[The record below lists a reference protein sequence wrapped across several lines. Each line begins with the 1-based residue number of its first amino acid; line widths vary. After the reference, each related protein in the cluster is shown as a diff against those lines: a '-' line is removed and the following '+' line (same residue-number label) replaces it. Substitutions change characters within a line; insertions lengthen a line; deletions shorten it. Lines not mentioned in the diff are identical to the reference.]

1 MLLAV
6 VLAHRDMHALAVGF
20 TAATTT
26 IATQYGGTACPKMEH
41 APALDIDPMHL
52 CPAVLAAPLV
62 LIAGLVLL
70 WRALHPEP
78 ATSAVR

>member
-6 VLAHRDMHALAVGF
+6 VLGIVTCTPSPSDS